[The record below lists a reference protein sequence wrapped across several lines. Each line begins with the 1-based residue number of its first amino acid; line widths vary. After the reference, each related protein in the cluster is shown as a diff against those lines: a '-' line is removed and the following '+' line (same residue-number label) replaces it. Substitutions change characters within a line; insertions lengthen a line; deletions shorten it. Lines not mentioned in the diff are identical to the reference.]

1 MNSILSRIDS
11 KANQTSL
18 SSYFTL
24 KQVPNT
30 YAQHGVTPAAYSDI
44 LLFFQYPLIDPKLF
58 KLWGSAIGFQTPP
71 RPEVLPTGLYGVDL
85 ENFESWLRP
94 EDPAVLQ
101 TSSVLDTKL
110 YYPEP
115 FVHEEI

>member
-1 MNSILSRIDS
+1 MLKTEPHRLFTRISFYSSNAHLLIQSYLSWWRG
-11 KANQTSL
+11 AL
-18 SSYFTL
+18 
-24 KQVPNT
+24 
-30 YAQHGVTPAAYSDI
+30 G
-44 LLFFQYPLIDPKLF
+44 F
-58 KLWGSAIGFQTPP
+58 KTPP
-71 RPEVLPTGLYGVDL
+71 RTEVLPVGLYGVDL
-85 ENFESWLRP
+85 ENFEPWLRP